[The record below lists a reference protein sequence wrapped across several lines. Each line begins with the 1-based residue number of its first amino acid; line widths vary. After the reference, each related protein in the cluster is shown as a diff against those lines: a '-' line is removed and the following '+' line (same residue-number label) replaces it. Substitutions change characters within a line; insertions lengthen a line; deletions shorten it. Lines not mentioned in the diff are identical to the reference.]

1 MNISNNNKATNN
13 DDNTLEVIE
22 PLQTMRTAD
31 NNDKICKDSASK
43 SNYNDDGVCEMND
56 MLQNMSTDDK
66 DSNVSLCANCGK
78 EGANNICNKCQQV
91 KYCNAVCKK
100 VHKKKH
106 KKDCEEHTRR
116 AAELHDIELFKQ
128 PPPHNEDCPICFL
141 RLPTLEEG
149 RRYQSC
155 CGKVICSGCSYA
167 PVYDNQGNEVDN
179 DKCPF
184 CRTLDP
190 DSNEEAI
197 KRIMKRVKAGDAEAL
212 YNVGCHYQEGSY
224 GLPRDIDKALELF
237 HRAGELGH
245 ANAYCSIGAAYESG
259 TGVEVDNEKAVHY
272 YELGA
277 IRGDIYAR
285 YNLGLNEEE
294 AGNTERALKHWMV
307 AVKAG
312 DNDSLKEIKDMYSE
326 GDASKEDYMKALQLY
341 QEYLSEIKSDQRDKA
356 AAASESYRYY

>member
-1 MNISNNNKATNN
+1 MKEGASQKITNINSTNTTSAINTVSYNNMNIANNNTAANN
-13 DDNTLEVIE
+13 DDNTLEVVE
-22 PLQTMRTAD
+22 QLQTMSTAD
-31 NNDKICKDSASK
+31 D
-43 SNYNDDGVCEMND
+43 
-56 MLQNMSTDDK
+56 
-66 DSNVSLCANCGK
+66 NVSLCANCGK
-78 EGANNICNKCQQV
+78 EGANNICNKCKQV

-106 KKDCEEHTRR
+106 KKDCEEHN
-116 AAELHDIELFKQ
+116 IELFKQ